1 MYDERYIVLTD
12 HFSGTARHRI
22 VEMQSGIS
30 ASQEL
35 NDQFNNL
42 LSDVSIFGLLVT
54 IQNEQLVPLTTLPS
68 KGSDFTANLSSLSS
82 HLQPNEALYILLR
95 RRPSPP
101 GLLAISYVP
110 DSAKVRQKMLFA
122 STRLTLVREL
132 GSEHFAESI
141 FATTPEELTAA
152 GFAKHEKHAEL
163 AAPLTEEERTLGEV
177 KRAEAEE
184 GRGTGV
190 REIHLSKNMNM
201 PVDADAVA
209 ALSEMARGEGSGIVT
224 LKINPSTEVVELL
237 PNSSTPSSVDELVQS
252 IDDKEPR
259 FTFWRY
265 KHVHGGEEQSPALF
279 FYTCPAAAGKS
290 IKFRMMYPLMK
301 RAVITTAESE
311 CGLKVEKKF
320 EVEEPSEITEKSIL
334 EDLHPQAEAR
344 QGFRRPK
351 RPGR

>member
-1 MYDERYIVLTD
+1 
-12 HFSGTARHRI
+12 
-22 VEMQSGIS
+22 
-30 ASQEL
+30 
-35 NDQFNNL
+35 
-42 LSDVSIFGLLVT
+42 VT
-54 IQNEQLVPLTTLPS
+54 IQGEQLVPVTTLPAR
-68 KGSDFTANLSSLSS
+68 GQDFAANLSALSP
-82 HLQPNEALYILLR
+82 HLQPNEAVYALLR
-95 RRPSPP
+95 RRAAPAP
-101 GLLAISYVP
+101 GLIAVSYVP

-132 GSEHFAESI
+132 GSEHFLETL

-152 GFAKHEKHAEL
+152 GFDRHEKHTEL

-190 REIHLSKNMNM
+190 REIHLSKSMNM
-201 PVDADAVA
+201 PVAAEAVA
-209 ALSEMARGEGSGIVT
+209 ALSEMARGEGSGIAT
-224 LKINPSTEVVELL
+224 LKINPATEVVELL
-237 PNSSTPSSVDELVQS
+237 PSSSSPSSVDELVRS
-252 IDDKEPR
+252 IDDQEPR

-265 KHVHGGEEQSPALF
+265 THVHGGEEQSPVLF

-301 RAVITTAESE
+301 RAVITAAENE

-320 EVEEPSEITEKSIL
+320 EVEEPSEITEKGVL
-334 EDLHPQAEAR
+334 DDLHPQAEVRTA
-344 QGFRRPK
+344 FRRPK